1 MINIIA
7 FLGPSGSGK
16 STLQSV
22 LGYKPIV
29 TWTSRKPRPG
39 EINGT
44 HYHFA
49 NRDKILKMYKKGLL
63 LEYTEY
69 NGNLYGTGL
78 NSIREL
84 IDSNDYSS
92 IVVDANGAKELK
104 SKFPSS
110 VLIVG
115 VVAPYEECKVNL
127 IERKDRNVGERL
139 ATYVDEINSVM
150 ELSDM
155 IINNS
160 KENWQ
165 KSTDI
170 IKILKLGMEKY

>member
-29 TWTSRKPRPG
+29 TWASRKPRPG
-39 EINGT
+39 EINGK

-49 NRDKILKMYKKGLL
+49 NRDKILKMYKEGLL

-78 NSIREL
+78 SSIQKL
-84 IDSNDYSS
+84 IDSKDYSS
-92 IVVDANGAKELK
+92 IVVDANGAKKLK
-104 SKFPSS
+104 SRFPSS